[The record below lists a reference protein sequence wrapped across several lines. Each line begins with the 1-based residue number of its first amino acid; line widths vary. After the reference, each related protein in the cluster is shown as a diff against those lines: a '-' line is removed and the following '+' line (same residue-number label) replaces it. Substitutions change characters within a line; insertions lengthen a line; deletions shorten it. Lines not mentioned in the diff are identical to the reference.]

1 VPMKI
6 SSEAMGKSMRGLGS
20 QLSVKWRSLA
30 SSLRSSVQK
39 SGWAMLMRA
48 SPRSG

>member
-1 VPMKI
+1 MKI

-30 SSLRSSVQK
+30 SSLRSWGQK
-39 SGWAMLMRA
+39 SGWEILMMA
-48 SPRSG
+48 SLRSG